1 MHHSIEAPTALNT
14 TKITYNCYLFLNLKY
29 SKSRKVISS
38 KFLIYIIDWPHVS
51 IWFLPSPLTV
61 RISDICPSAFPLELY
76 FVNTHFYFS
85 SLLLINSIRRHFAG
99 HSPFCYQCSSR
110 IPWCRLLE
118 TIYTERDRLEICSNS
133 YEGFSVYPTITCMF
147 K

>member
-1 MHHSIEAPTALNT
+1 VASLSQGRTAAAQ
-14 TKITYNCYLFLNLKY
+14 CGLFTH
-29 SKSRKVISS
+29 KSVPVI
-38 KFLIYIIDWPHVS
+38 FEPPCIIDCPRVS
-51 IWFLPSPLTV
+51 IWFLSPLLTV
-61 RISDICPSAFPLELY
+61 RISHTCPSAFPLELY

-85 SLLLINSIRRHFAG
+85 SLLLINSITRHFAG

-118 TIYTERDRLEICSNS
+118 TIYTEKDRLEIRSNS